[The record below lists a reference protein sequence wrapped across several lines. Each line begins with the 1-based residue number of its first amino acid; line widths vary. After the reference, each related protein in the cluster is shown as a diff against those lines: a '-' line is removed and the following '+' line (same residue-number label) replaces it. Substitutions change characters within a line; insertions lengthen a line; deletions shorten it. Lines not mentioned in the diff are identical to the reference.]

1 MGITQEQLGLAVLSL
16 KNYIDSKGTSAGHE
30 VWLNDY
36 KTFGENSYVFND
48 KDIWNELLDDYE
60 LCMNDINI
68 NGICL
73 DHASENNQVGVAI
86 SYIYGINTTQWKSI
100 TTISDLLND
109 TTFINTIFTADNIS
123 KYMVL
128 VMSFLKSTNSF
139 EIISANS
146 TAMDCIMNNKAIV
159 NLIIKD
165 NIIMNNIINNE
176 NALMYMISTLASL
189 EVLYENHE
197 LTTPYLSNSK
207 LLISAAKKAKDNDK
221 ITIWSNSCSIKTS
234 DSLLKSNFRNE
245 QFRDGTTLSLD
256 RILIVSIDNKPSMY
270 YDIYS
275 LIDTMDGV
283 KKYYHYASEQRVG
296 FFTDDHCS
304 IHPACSLDYS
314 QDFYSMDQTV
324 TIYFI
329 NLDKLHK

>member
-1 MGITQEQLGLAVLSL
+1 MGITKQQLSL
-16 KNYIDSKGTSAGHE
+16 IASSLKDYVDAVSLRHE
-30 VWLNDY
+30 LWLNDY

-48 KDIWNELLDDYE
+48 KDIWNELLNDYE
-60 LCMNDINI
+60 LCMNDISI

-86 SYIYGINTTQWKSI
+86 SYIYGIDTTQWQSI
-100 TTISDLLND
+100 ATINDLLND

-128 VMSFLKSTNSF
+128 VMSFLKSTNS
-139 EIISANS
+139 
-146 TAMDCIMNNKAIV
+146 TAMDCIMRNEAIV

-165 NIIMNNIINNE
+165 NIIMNSIINNE

-245 QFRDGTTLSLD
+245 QFRDGTILSLD
-256 RILIVSIDNKPSMY
+256 RILIIYMDNGPSQY
-270 YDIYS
+270 PDIYS

-296 FFTDDHCS
+296 FFPDRRCS

-314 QDFYSMDQTV
+314 QDFYSMDQNV
-324 TIYFI
+324 YFYFI
-329 NLDKLHK
+329 NLDELHK